1 VAFAALGLFAGCF
14 IAIHP
19 LSKNHQSAQV
29 GLFDTANDAIR
40 VGHGG
45 TIVRRG
51 EQENTAE
58 NTTEGSVIERETF
71 E

>member
-1 VAFAALGLFAGCF
+1 MAFAALGLFAGCF

-29 GLFDTANDAIR
+29 GLFDNANDEIR
-40 VGHGG
+40 VGQV
-45 TIVRRG
+45 VRRG
-51 EQENTAE
+51 EQDNTAE
-58 NTTEGSVIERETF
+58 NATEGSDIERETF